1 MNTIGYRS
9 EPVRRMNNL
18 TSPQAKLDD
27 RMLLY
32 SDKFDKETVAI
43 LKQKAAEK
51 TRLIQRRKKAAIT
64 IQSIWRGILFRRK
77 FRKIKYILHIIW
89 PSSEIFLFRP
99 KLVAEAKKR
108 IQKIKKL
115 EYIRRHAS
123 EIICEAVYVTHLQ
136 NYQLKYRDFAIKKD
150 YILRRRAERKELL
163 RKYVEH
169 CAIMIQKNY
178 KRWVVQREF
187 KLELHN
193 YRRMISL
200 LTDVVRGEFWGEL
213 RANRIEKSLEDE
225 EMLE

>member
-77 FRKIKYILHIIW
+77 FRKIKYILHII
-89 PSSEIFLFRP
+89 
-99 KLVAEAKKR
+99 
-108 IQKIKKL
+108 
-115 EYIRRHAS
+115 
-123 EIICEAVYVTHLQ
+123 
-136 NYQLKYRDFAIKKD
+136 
-150 YILRRRAERKELL
+150 
-163 RKYVEH
+163 
-169 CAIMIQKNY
+169 
-178 KRWVVQREF
+178 
-187 KLELHN
+187 
-193 YRRMISL
+193 
-200 LTDVVRGEFWGEL
+200 
-213 RANRIEKSLEDE
+213 
-225 EMLE
+225 